1 MVTLTEIA
9 VAYGEQVVLDDVS
22 LTIDRGARIAL
33 CGANGS
39 GKSTLMRVIAGQAS
53 ADSGRVIAKRGVSI
67 AYLAQSGV
75 EHGGRTLREELVL
88 AFTRELAAEQK
99 LRSIEELMAETGDAG
114 ELERLLARYGEL
126 GELVSPDGPADRAA
140 RLDRVS
146 RGLGFGPGGMDQDTA
161 TFSSGWQMRIALA
174 KLLLEGSDLLLL
186 DEPSNY
192 LDLEAR
198 QWLEQYLRTYRG
210 GYFLVAH
217 DRMLMDR
224 TCDQV
229 AEVYRGKLRIFAGTF
244 TQYLV
249 RREVELEQMADAY
262 ERQQEEI
269 ARMEAFVRKFRANS
283 SKARLV
289 QSRIKQLDRMVLLQ
303 PPPVQSHI
311 GFSFPPAPKGGR
323 RALSAAGLRLSY
335 GDHEVIRD
343 LDLELDRGDRLA
355 LVGENG
361 VGKSTLMRALAGTA
375 PVADGQ
381 VTLGTGVTTGYY
393 AQDRAEQLTGS
404 GSVLEYME
412 AVAPTDMVPRVR
424 NLLGAF
430 LFSGDEVFKPL
441 SVLSGGERSRVA
453 LVRLLL
459 EPANLLLLDEPTS
472 HLDLSA
478 ISVLTHALRSYAG
491 TLLFAS
497 HDEYFIGQLATKV
510 LEVAR
515 DRVRLYHGGWDYYSW
530 KRSGAGG
537 PTAAGAAGGAAAPGS
552 RAMTP
557 ASTAAS
563 ASAAEVAELAA
574 DGAGVRGRGTPRS
587 SGKAG
592 RRARSARGAAQQSAP
607 ASTAASASAAEVA
620 ELAADGAGV
629 RGRGTP
635 RSSGKA
641 GRRARSARGAAQQS
655 APASASA
662 AAGSRRGK
670 GGKGRQD
677 TGAALQRRQQELLDE
692 LDRLQSIEQ
701 RLQAELSDPGV
712 YTDGARVRELKR
724 QLAANSRAQQQTTAA
739 WEQTERAHGC

>member
-114 ELERLLARYGEL
+114 ELDRLLARYGEL

-563 ASAAEVAELAA
+563 AAAAEVAELAA

-592 RRARSARGAAQQSAP
+592 RRARSARA
-607 ASTAASASAAEVA
+607 
-620 ELAADGAGV
+620 
-629 RGRGTP
+629 
-635 RSSGKA
+635 
-641 GRRARSARGAAQQS
+641 AAQQS

-662 AAGSRRGK
+662 AAGSRRGKGGK

-692 LDRLQSIEQ
+692 LDRLQSVEQ

-739 WEQTERAHGC
+739 WEQTEQP

>member
-1 MVTLTEIA
+1 MVTLTELA
-9 VAYGEQVVLDDVS
+9 VAYGEQVVLDDIS

-53 ADSGRVIAKRGVSI
+53 ADSGRVIAKRGVTI

-75 EHGGRTLREELVL
+75 EHGGRTLHEELSL
-88 AFTRELAAEQK
+88 AFTRELAAEQE
-99 LRSIEELMAETGDAG
+99 LRHIEERMAEVGDGA
-114 ELERLLARYGEL
+114 ELNRLLARYGEL
-126 GELVSPDGPADRAA
+126 GEQVGPDGAADRAA

-146 RGLGFGPGGMDQDTA
+146 RGLGFGPGEMDQDTA

-198 QWLEQYLRTYRG
+198 QWLEQYLRSYRG
-210 GYFLVAH
+210 GYLLVAH

-229 AEVYRGKLRIFAGTF
+229 AEIYRGKLRMFAGSF
-244 TQYLV
+244 SHYLV
-249 RREVELEQMADAY
+249 RREAELEQMADAY

-269 ARMEAFVRKFRANS
+269 ARMEAFIRKFRANS

-289 QSRIKQLDRMVLLQ
+289 QSRVKLLDRMVRLQ

-311 GFSFPPAPKGGR
+311 AFSFPPAPKGGR
-323 RALSAAGLRLSY
+323 RALSAGGLCLSY
-335 GDHEVIRD
+335 GDHEVISD

-375 PVADGQ
+375 PVAGGQ
-381 VTLGTGVTTGYY
+381 VTLGTGVSVGYY
-393 AQDRAEQLTGS
+393 AQDRAEQLTGA
-404 GSVLEYME
+404 GSVLEYIE

-453 LVRLLL
+453 LVHLLL

-478 ISVLTHALRSYAG
+478 ISVLTGALRNYAG

-497 HDEYFIGQLATKV
+497 HDEYFIEQLATKV
-510 LEVAR
+510 LEVTR
-515 DRVRLYHGGWDYYSW
+515 DRVRLYHGGWDYYAW
-530 KRSGAGG
+530 KRSAVGGAGADAAAAAGAGPGADNSARGAGG
-537 PTAAGAAGGAAAPGS
+537 AGSAGTAGRRTQGPPDGVALA
-552 RAMTP
+552 
-557 ASTAAS
+557 
-563 ASAAEVAELAA
+563 AAEVAELAA
-574 DGAGVRGRGTPRS
+574 VGAGGRGRGTPRTR
-587 SGKAG
+587 GKAG
-592 RRARSARGAAQQSAP
+592 RRGRAARGAAHQSAAQP
-607 ASTAASASAAEVA
+607 
-620 ELAADGAGV
+620 
-629 RGRGTP
+629 
-635 RSSGKA
+635 SGN
-641 GRRARSARGAAQQS
+641 S
-655 APASASA
+655 
-662 AAGSRRGK
+662 RGK
-670 GGKGRQD
+670 GGNAARGGRRRRD
-677 TGAALQRRQQELLDE
+677 TGAAVQRRQQELLDE
-692 LDRLQSIEQ
+692 LERLQLDEQ
-701 RLQAELSDPGV
+701 RLQAELSDPAV
-712 YTDGARVRELKR
+712 YTNGVRVRELKH
-724 QLAANSRAQQQTTAA
+724 QLAANSRAQQRTTAA
-739 WEQTERAHGC
+739 WEDTEQG

>member
-9 VAYGEQVVLDDVS
+9 VAYGEQVVLDDIS

-39 GKSTLMRVIAGQAS
+39 GKSTLMRVIAGQS
-53 ADSGRVIAKRGVSI
+53 GADSGRVIAKRGVSI

-75 EHGGRTLREELVL
+75 EHGGRTLHEELSL
-88 AFTRELAAEQK
+88 AFTRELAAEQE
-99 LRSIEELMAETGDAG
+99 LRRIEDQMADTADADD
-114 ELERLLARYGEL
+114 LDRLLARYGEL
-126 GELVSPDGPADRAA
+126 GEQVSPDGAADRAA

-146 RGLGFGPGGMDQDTA
+146 GGLGFGPGDMEQDTA

-174 KLLLEGSDLLLL
+174 KLLLEASDLLLL

-198 QWLEQYLRTYRG
+198 QWLEQYLRSYRG
-210 GYFLVAH
+210 GYLLVAH

-229 AEVYRGKLRIFAGTF
+229 AEIYRGKLRIFAGSF
-244 TQYLV
+244 SRYLV
-249 RREVELEQMADAY
+249 RREAELEQMADAY

-289 QSRIKQLDRMVLLQ
+289 QSRVKLLDRMVPLQ

-311 GFSFPPAPKGGR
+311 AFSFPPAPKGGR
-323 RALSAAGLRLSY
+323 RALSGSGLCLSY
-335 GDHEVIRD
+335 GDHDVIRD

-361 VGKSTLMRALAGTA
+361 VGKSTLMRALAGAA
-375 PVADGQ
+375 PVSGGQ
-381 VTLGTGVTTGYY
+381 VTLGTGVTVGYY

-453 LVRLLL
+453 LVHLLL

-478 ISVLTHALRSYAG
+478 ISVLTQALRSYAG

-497 HDEYFIGQLATKV
+497 HDEYFIEQLATKV
-510 LEVAR
+510 LEVSRA
-515 DRVRLYHGGWDYYSW
+515 RVRLYHGGWDYYAW

-537 PTAAGAAGGAAAPGS
+537 PAPGG
-552 RAMTP
+552 RTP
-557 ASTAAS
+557 RPESTAAS
-563 ASAAEVAELAA
+563 ASPASAAAAEVAELAA
-574 DGAGVRGRGTPRS
+574 VGAGDRGRGSPRPRGKSKRRSRTGRTP
-587 SGKAG
+587 APQ
-592 RRARSARGAAQQSAP
+592 SASAP
-607 ASTAASASAAEVA
+607 AE
-620 ELAADGAGV
+620 
-629 RGRGTP
+629 
-635 RSSGKA
+635 
-641 GRRARSARGAAQQS
+641 
-655 APASASA
+655 
-662 AAGSRRGK
+662 SRRGK
-670 GGKGRQD
+670 GGKRRAVRHRRPD
-677 TGAALQRRQQELLDE
+677 TGAAVQRRQQELLDE
-692 LDRLQSIEQ
+692 LDRLQRDEQ
-701 RLQAELSDPGV
+701 RLQVELSDPAV

-724 QLAANSRAQQQTTAA
+724 ALAANSRAQQEATAA
-739 WEQTERAHGC
+739 WEETEGP

>member
-1 MVTLTEIA
+1 MVTLTELA
-9 VAYGEQVVLDDVS
+9 VAYGEQVVLDDIS

-53 ADSGRVIAKRGVSI
+53 ADSGRVIAKRGVTI

-75 EHGGRTLREELVL
+75 EHGGRTLHEELSL
-88 AFTRELAAEQK
+88 AFTRELAAEQE
-99 LRSIEELMAETGDAG
+99 LRHIEERMAEVGDGA
-114 ELERLLARYGEL
+114 ELDRLLARYGEL
-126 GELVSPDGPADRAA
+126 GEQVGPDGAADRAA

-146 RGLGFGPGGMDQDTA
+146 RGLGFGPGEMDQDTA

-198 QWLEQYLRTYRG
+198 QWLEQYLRSYRG
-210 GYFLVAH
+210 GFLLVAH

-229 AEVYRGKLRIFAGTF
+229 AEIYRGKLRMFAGSF
-244 TQYLV
+244 SHYLV
-249 RREVELEQMADAY
+249 RREAELEQMADAY
-262 ERQQEEI
+262 ERQVEEI

-289 QSRIKQLDRMVLLQ
+289 QSRVKLLDRMVRLQ

-311 GFSFPPAPKGGR
+311 AFSFPEAPKGGR
-323 RALSAAGLRLSY
+323 RALSAAGVRLSY

-375 PVADGQ
+375 PVAGGQ
-381 VTLGTGVTTGYY
+381 VTLGTGVSVGYY

-453 LVRLLL
+453 LVHLLL

-478 ISVLTHALRSYAG
+478 ISVLTQALRSYAG

-497 HDEYFIGQLATKV
+497 HDEYFIEQLATTV
-510 LEVAR
+510 LEVSR
-515 DRVRLYHGGWDYYSW
+515 DRVRLYHGGWDYYAW

-537 PTAAGAAGGAAAPGS
+537 PGSDGAEAGGRPGAAAPGGGS
-552 RAMTP
+552 AGP
-557 ASTAAS
+557 AAS
-563 ASAAEVAELAA
+563 AAAASAAASAAELAA
-574 DGAGVRGRGTPRS
+574 FGSGDRGRGTPRAR
-587 SGKAG
+587 GKAKRRTGSG
-592 RRARSARGAAQQSAP
+592 RATAAASAP
-607 ASTAASASAAEVA
+607 AM
-620 ELAADGAGV
+620 
-629 RGRGTP
+629 
-635 RSSGKA
+635 
-641 GRRARSARGAAQQS
+641 
-655 APASASA
+655 
-662 AAGSRRGK
+662 AGSRPGKGGKRGK
-670 GGKGRQD
+670 GGRRRQD
-677 TGAALQRRQQELLDE
+677 AGAAAQRRQQELLEE
-692 LDRLQSIEQ
+692 LDRLQRDEQ
-701 RLQAELSDPGV
+701 RLQAELSDPAV
-712 YTDGARVRELKR
+712 YTNGTRVRELKH

-739 WEQTERAHGC
+739 WEDTEQG

>member
-1 MVTLTEIA
+1 MVTLTELA
-9 VAYGEQVVLDDVS
+9 VAYGEQVVLDDIS

-53 ADSGRVIAKRGVSI
+53 ADSGRVIAKRGVTI

-75 EHGGRTLREELVL
+75 EHGGRTLHEELSL
-88 AFTRELAAEQK
+88 AFTRELAAEQE
-99 LRSIEELMAETGDAG
+99 LRHIEEQMAEVGDGA
-114 ELERLLARYGEL
+114 ELDRLLARYGEL
-126 GELVSPDGPADRAA
+126 GEQVGPDGAADRAA

-146 RGLGFGPGGMDQDTA
+146 GGLGFGPGEMDQDTA

-174 KLLLEGSDLLLL
+174 KLLLAGSDLLLL

-198 QWLEQYLRTYRG
+198 QWLEQYLRSYRG
-210 GYFLVAH
+210 GYLLVAH

-229 AEVYRGKLRIFAGTF
+229 AEIYRGKLRMFAGSF
-244 TQYLV
+244 SHYLV
-249 RREVELEQMADAY
+249 RREAELEQMADAY

-269 ARMEAFVRKFRANS
+269 ARMEAFIRKFRANS

-289 QSRIKQLDRMVLLQ
+289 QSRVKLLDRMVRLQ

-311 GFSFPPAPKGGR
+311 AFSFPPAPKGGR
-323 RALSAAGLRLSY
+323 RALSAGGLRLSY
-335 GDHEVIRD
+335 GDHEVISD

-361 VGKSTLMRALAGTA
+361 VGKSTLMRALAGDA
-375 PVADGQ
+375 PVAGGQ
-381 VTLGTGVTTGYY
+381 VTLGTGVSVGYY
-393 AQDRAEQLTGS
+393 AQDRAEQLTGA

-453 LVRLLL
+453 LVHLLL

-478 ISVLTHALRSYAG
+478 ISVLTQALRSYAG

-497 HDEYFIGQLATKV
+497 HDEYFIEQLATKV
-510 LEVAR
+510 LEVTR
-515 DRVRLYHGGWDYYSW
+515 DRVRLYHGGWDYYAW

-537 PTAAGAAGGAAAPGS
+537 LEAAGGTPGSAAAGGHGS
-552 RAMTP
+552 GP
-557 ASTAAS
+557 ASGPALSSSAA
-563 ASAAEVAELAA
+563 AAAEVAELAA
-574 DGAGVRGRGTPRS
+574 FGSGDRGRGTPRPR
-587 SGKAG
+587 GKG
-592 RRARSARGAAQQSAP
+592 KRRPGSARGS
-607 ASTAASASAAEVA
+607 ASASAPA
-620 ELAADGAGV
+620 AAD
-629 RGRGTP
+629 
-635 RSSGKA
+635 
-641 GRRARSARGAAQQS
+641 
-655 APASASA
+655 
-662 AAGSRRGK
+662 SRRGK
-670 GGKGRQD
+670 GGKRGNGRHRRQD
-677 TGAALQRRQQELLDE
+677 TVATASRRRQQELLEE
-692 LDRLQSIEQ
+692 LDRLQQDEQ
-701 RLQAELSDPGV
+701 RLQGELSKPAV
-712 YTDGARVRELKR
+712 YTDGARVRELKLR
-724 QLAANSRAQQQTTAA
+724 LAANSRAQQQTTAA
-739 WEQTERAHGC
+739 WEDTEQG

>member
-9 VAYGEQVVLDDVS
+9 VAYGEQVVLDDIS
-22 LTIDRGARIAL
+22 LTVDRGARIAL

-39 GKSTLMRVIAGQAS
+39 GKSTLMRVIAGRTS
-53 ADSGRVIAKRGVSI
+53 ADGGRVIAKRGVSI
-67 AYLAQSGV
+67 AYLEQSGV
-75 EHGGRTLREELVL
+75 EHGGRTLREELSL
-88 AFTRELAAEQK
+88 AFARELAAERE
-99 LRSIEELMAETGDAG
+99 LRRVEEQMAETGVGGRNSADAG
-114 ELERLLARYGEL
+114 ELDRLLARYGEL
-126 GELVSPDGPADRAA
+126 GEQVSPDGAADRAA

-146 RGLGFGPGGMDQDTA
+146 RGLGFGPGDMDQDTA

-174 KLLLEGSDLLLL
+174 KLLLEESDLLLL

-198 QWLEQYLRTYRG
+198 QWLEQYLRSYRG
-210 GYFLVAH
+210 GYLLVAH

-229 AEVYRGKLRIFAGTF
+229 AEIYRGKLRIFAGSF
-244 TQYLV
+244 SRYLV
-249 RREVELEQMADAY
+249 RREAELEQMADAY

-311 GFSFPPAPKGGR
+311 AFSFPPAPKGGR
-323 RALSAAGLRLSY
+323 RALSASGLRLSY
-335 GDHEVIRD
+335 GDHEVISD

-361 VGKSTLMRALAGTA
+361 VGKSTLMRALAGAA
-375 PVADGQ
+375 PVAGGQ

-478 ISVLTHALRSYAG
+478 ISVLTQALRSYAG

-497 HDEYFIGQLATKV
+497 HDEYFIEQLATKV
-510 LEVAR
+510 LEVTR
-515 DRVRLYHGGWDYYSW
+515 DRVRLYHGGWDYYAW
-530 KRSGAGG
+530 KRSGTGDAPAAGG
-537 PTAAGAAGGAAAPGS
+537 MPGRAAPGGRTRRPESTPAPGNRAPASAPAATSASSAGIAELASTAAGA
-552 RAMTP
+552 
-557 ASTAAS
+557 
-563 ASAAEVAELAA
+563 
-574 DGAGVRGRGTPRS
+574 RGRGTPRPR
-587 SGKAG
+587 GKAARRTGTG
-592 RRARSARGAAQQSAP
+592 RGPAAKPAP
-607 ASTAASASAAEVA
+607 AAAE
-620 ELAADGAGV
+620 
-629 RGRGTP
+629 R
-635 RSSGKA
+635 
-641 GRRARSARGAAQQS
+641 
-655 APASASA
+655 
-662 AAGSRRGK
+662 RRGK
-670 GGKGRQD
+670 GGKPRHRRQD
-677 TGAALQRRQQELLDE
+677 TGAAVQRRQRELLDE
-692 LDRLQSIEQ
+692 LDRLQREEQ
-701 RLQAELSDPGV
+701 RLQAELSDPAA

-724 QLAANSRAQQQTTAA
+724 KLAANSRAQQQTTTA
-739 WEQTERAHGC
+739 WEETER